1 MARRASHSSGRR
13 ARRRRAERRR
23 FWLVIMPGLVVA
35 VALAVIVGQ
44 LVRSAADDGGP
55 ASSGGGPGGNAAH
68 APKRDTLLLTHRGA
82 DGRSDLIVLV
92 GTDGD
97 RSSVLLVPVATQ
109 VEVPS
114 LGVQTLADMLR
125 QGDASLLR
133 TTVENLLGVRV
144 ARTMVLDDAGLTAA
158 LAPASPVPVQLR
170 GAVRFSAEGDPA
182 FPAGSQRLSAADAVK
197 LLATAQPGSELD
209 RLVTVQAVLQGW
221 GAQLRRKRVAEATL
235 KVQPDLVTLV
245 AANRARDP
253 HIGSLPVESVT
264 TGGGERFEVRR
275 DDLARFIEANFP
287 RMLLGPAGKRARV
300 EILNGTGAVGVAQ
313 AVAAKIV
320 PAGGE
325 VTRSDNYR
333 QFGVKETQVVY
344 YRDADRAVAQRLL
357 DALGCG
363 ALKRAKRA
371 IGVFDVTIITG
382 ADCPLAGTPPAT

>member
-1 MARRASHSSGRR
+1 MARRASHSGGRR

-35 VALAVIVGQ
+35 VVLTVIVGQ
-44 LVRSAADDGGP
+44 LVRSAADDGG
-55 ASSGGGPGGNAAH
+55 ATGSGGGKGGNAAH
-68 APKRDTLLLTHRGA
+68 APKRDTLLLTHRAA

-92 GTDGD
+92 GTDGGG
-97 RSSVLLVPVATQ
+97 SSVLLIPVATQ

-125 QGDASLLR
+125 EGDVSLLR

-144 ARTMVLDDAGLTAA
+144 ARTMVLDDAGLKAA
-158 LAPASPVPVQLR
+158 LAPASPVPVELR
-170 GAVRFSAEGDPA
+170 GAVRFSADGDPA

-221 GAQLRRKRVAEATL
+221 GAQLRKKRVAAATVA
-235 KVQPDLVTLV
+235 VQRDLVTLV
-245 AANRARDP
+245 TANRARDP

-275 DDLARFIEANFP
+275 DDLARYVKAAFP

-325 VTRSDNYR
+325 VTLSGNVPG
-333 QFGVKETQVVY
+333 FGVAKTQVIY
-344 YRDADRAVAQRLL
+344 YRDADQVTARRFLG
-357 DALGCG
+357 ALGCG
-363 ALKRAKRA
+363 VLKRARRA
-371 IGVFDVTIITG
+371 IGVTDVTIMVG
-382 ADCPLAGTPPAT
+382 ADCPMTGTPAAT